1 VQDDDSR
8 AAHLRF
14 LENMERINRAM
25 RGTQNFANHA
35 ALVAAEIARLEGRE
49 LDAERFYE
57 QVIGSARESG
67 LVHDEA
73 LANELAARFY
83 AARGFGRV
91 RQLDQLHPH
100 PREEEPAPGP
110 TATIGAPVEH
120 LDIATVMKVSQ
131 AVSGE
136 TFLESLID
144 TVMRTAV
151 EQAGAERGLLILARG
166 SEQRIAADATT
177 DGEALSVHLRDEPAT
192 AAMLPESVLNY
203 VMRTQES
210 VILDDASVE
219 NPFSTD
225 PYIRQ
230 QRLRSIVCLP
240 LLNQAKRIGAL
251 YLENNLAARVFSPG
265 RIAVLKLLAAQAA
278 ISLENTRLDRDLA
291 ERETRI
297 RRLFNA
303 DIIGIFIWDF
313 DGRILE
319 ANDAFLRI
327 VGYERE
333 DLDAGRMRWADM
345 TPPDLREREAE
356 RVREHKRTG
365 ALQPFEKEYFRKD
378 GSRVPVLVGVTIFE
392 EGGNQGVGFVLD
404 LTERKQAEIA
414 LRESEEQW
422 KAVFENNPVMYFM
435 VDADGTILSVNPFGA
450 EQLGYRVDELVG
462 RSVTIVFYEP
472 DRDAVLKNAAAC
484 FAQPGQA
491 MSWELRKVRKS
502 GEVIW
507 VRETARATLINK
519 RFVLLIV
526 CEDITESRRATE
538 TLREVQTEL
547 AHANRVA
554 ALGQLTASIAHEI
567 NQPIAG
573 VLNGG
578 QAALRWLDR
587 SDLEAARRSIE
598 RIIRDAARAGDVIGG
613 LRALVKKVPPQT
625 ESFDINQAIYEVI
638 VITRSEAVNNGISVG
653 MQLGH
658 GLPSVW
664 GDRVQLQQVIL
675 NLVINAIEAMG
686 DAGEGPRELT
696 IKTAKSDS
704 GAISVAVEDS
714 GPGLDPAGLERVF
727 EAFYTTKPGG
737 MGMGLS
743 ICRSIVEAHG
753 GKLEVAANEPR
764 GAIFHFTVPARVEDL

>member
-25 RGTQNFANHA
+25 QGTKNFANHA

-49 LDAERFYE
+49 LDAERLYE
-57 QVIGSARESG
+57 QAIGSARESG

-83 AARGFGRV
+83 AARGFGKV

-100 PREEEPAPGP
+100 PREEERAPGP

-177 DGEALSVHLRDEPAT
+177 GGEALSVHLRDEPAT
-192 AAMLPESVLNY
+192 AAMLPESVLHY

-313 DGRILE
+313 DGRVLE

-365 ALQPFEKEYFRKD
+365 GLQPFEKEYFRKD

-404 LTERKQAEIA
+404 LTERKRTEEELQQT
-414 LRESEEQW
+414 RE
-422 KAVFENNPVMYFM
+422 
-435 VDADGTILSVNPFGA
+435 
-450 EQLGYRVDELVG
+450 
-462 RSVTIVFYEP
+462 
-472 DRDAVLKNAAAC
+472 
-484 FAQPGQA
+484 
-491 MSWELRKVRKS
+491 
-502 GEVIW
+502 
-507 VRETARATLINK
+507 
-519 RFVLLIV
+519 
-526 CEDITESRRATE
+526 
-538 TLREVQTEL
+538 EL
-547 AHANRVA
+547 ARVSRVTT
-554 ALGQLTASIAHEI
+554 LGELTAAIAHEV
-567 NQPIAG
+567 NQPLHGLLSSGNAC
-573 VLNGG
+573 
-578 QAALRWLDR
+578 LRWLANDTP
-587 SDLEAARRSIE
+587 DLEAARRAVE
-598 RIIRDAARAGDVIGG
+598 RMIRDGSRAAEVISRI
-613 LRALVKKVPPQT
+613 RALVKKSPVRKTPLN
-625 ESFDINQAIYEVI
+625 INDVVAEVLSLVRVAIQHDRI
-638 VITRSEAVNNGISVG
+638 ALRTSLADD
-653 MQLGH
+653 
-658 GLPSVW
+658 LPLIL
-664 GDRVQLQQVIL
+664 GDRIQLQQVIL
-675 NLVINAIEAMG
+675 NLVVNANEALRAVT
-686 DAGEGPRELT
+686 DGPRELVIT
-696 IKTAKSDS
+696 STKDASNDVLVTVSDT
-704 GAISVAVEDS
+704 
-714 GPGLDPAGLERVF
+714 GPGFDGAKLENIFDP
-727 EAFYTTKPGG
+727 FYTTKPEG
-737 MGMGLS
+737 MGIGLAVS
-743 ICRSIVEAHG
+743 RSIIEAHG
-753 GKLEVAANEPR
+753 GKLWAAPNEPR
-764 GAIFHFTVPARVEDL
+764 GAVFQLTLPGRREEPR